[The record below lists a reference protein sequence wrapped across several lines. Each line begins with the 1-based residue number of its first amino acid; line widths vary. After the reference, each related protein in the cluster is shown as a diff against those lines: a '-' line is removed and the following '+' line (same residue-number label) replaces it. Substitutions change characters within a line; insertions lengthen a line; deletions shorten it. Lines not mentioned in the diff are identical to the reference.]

1 MEIFTTAIEF
11 IADMNVIDVS
21 RIVPENGTAE
31 LNLMTEKQIKALIVD
46 DHSGVRAGLKNL
58 LMATKDIKVIG
69 EGGNGAEAIELVATK
84 DPDILLLDME
94 LPDQRGDIVMRKIHD
109 MQPDL
114 KVIAVSSY
122 SDRDYILGMMENG
135 AAGYITKDEAPTLL
149 LEAIRSIIN
158 KNENWFSPQ
167 AIKISTP
174 TSLEQQTL
182 TKREIQILEQLVRD
196 RSADEIAAS
205 LGISKTQVENFLR
218 LLMKKYETD
227 SLVLLKNIAQRVLS
241 RRAS

>member
-1 MEIFTTAIEF
+1 MTVLDLPKTI
-11 IADMNVIDVS
+11 
-21 RIVPENGTAE
+21 PENVVDAE
-31 LNLMTEKQIKALIVD
+31 NSMTNKQIKALIVD
-46 DHSGVRAGLKNL
+46 DHPGVRAAIKNL
-58 LMATKDIKVIG
+58 LMAATDIKVVG

-84 DPDILLLDME
+84 NPDILLLDIE
-94 LPDQRGDIVMRKIHD
+94 LPDQRGDKVMRKIHD
-109 MQPDL
+109 MQPDM
-114 KVIAVSSY
+114 KVLAVSSY
-122 SDRDYILGMMENG
+122 SDRDYILGMMESG

-167 AIKISTP
+167 AVKVSTP
-174 TSLEQQTL
+174 TSIEQQTL

-205 LGISKTQVENFLR
+205 LGISKTQVENFLK

-227 SLVLLKNIAQRVLS
+227 SLVMLKNVAQRVLA
-241 RRAS
+241 RRGA

>member
-1 MEIFTTAIEF
+1 
-11 IADMNVIDVS
+11 
-21 RIVPENGTAE
+21 
-31 LNLMTEKQIKALIVD
+31 
-46 DHSGVRAGLKNL
+46 
-58 LMATKDIKVIG
+58 MAAKDIKVVG

-84 DPDILLLDME
+84 NPDILLLDIE
-94 LPDQRGDIVMRKIHD
+94 LPDQRGDVVMRKIHD
-109 MQPDL
+109 MQPDM
-114 KVIAVSSY
+114 KVLAVSSY
-122 SDRDYILGMMENG
+122 SDRDYILGMMDNG

-167 AIKISTP
+167 AIKVSTP
-174 TSLEQQTL
+174 TSIEQQTL

-205 LGISKTQVENFLR
+205 LGISKTQVENFLK

-227 SLVLLKNIAQRVLS
+227 SLIMLKNTAQRVLS
-241 RRAS
+241 RRGI

>member
-1 MEIFTTAIEF
+1 MTVLDLPKTIPQDGVGEK
-11 IADMNVIDVS
+11 
-21 RIVPENGTAE
+21 
-31 LNLMTEKQIKALIVD
+31 NLMTDKQIKVLIVD
-46 DHSGVRAGLKNL
+46 DHSGVRTGLKNL
-58 LMATKDIKVIG
+58 LMSAKDIKVVG

-84 DPDILLLDME
+84 NSDILLLDME

-109 MQPDL
+109 MHPDM
-114 KVIAVSSY
+114 KVLAVSSY
-122 SDRDYILGMMENG
+122 SDRDYILGMMDNG
-135 AAGYITKDEAPTLL
+135 AAGYITKDEAPTML

-205 LGISKTQVENFLR
+205 LGISKTQVENFLK
-218 LLMKKYETD
+218 LLMKKYEAD
-227 SLVLLKNIAQRVLS
+227 SLIMLKNIGQRVLS
-241 RRAS
+241 RRGT

>member
-1 MEIFTTAIEF
+1 M
-11 IADMNVIDVS
+11 
-21 RIVPENGTAE
+21 IVLDLAKSIPQDGVGEK
-31 LNLMTEKQIKALIVD
+31 NLMKDKQIKVLIVD

-58 LMATKDIKVIG
+58 LMSAKDIKVVG

-84 DPDILLLDME
+84 NSDILLLDME

-109 MQPDL
+109 MHPDM
-114 KVIAVSSY
+114 KVLAVSSY
-122 SDRDYILGMMENG
+122 SDRDYILGMMDNG
-135 AAGYITKDEAPTLL
+135 AAGYLTKDEAPTML
-149 LEAIRSIIN
+149 LEAIRSIIH
-158 KNENWFSPQ
+158 KNENWFSPR
-167 AIKISTP
+167 AIKNSTP

-205 LGISKTQVENFLR
+205 LGISKIQVENFLK
-218 LLMKKYETD
+218 LLMKKYEAD

-241 RRAS
+241 RRGS

>member
-1 MEIFTTAIEF
+1 
-11 IADMNVIDVS
+11 
-21 RIVPENGTAE
+21 
-31 LNLMTEKQIKALIVD
+31 
-46 DHSGVRAGLKNL
+46 
-58 LMATKDIKVIG
+58 
-69 EGGNGAEAIELVATK
+69 
-84 DPDILLLDME
+84 
-94 LPDQRGDIVMRKIHD
+94 MRKIHD
-109 MQPDL
+109 MQPDM
-114 KVIAVSSY
+114 KVLAVSSY
-122 SDRDYILGMMENG
+122 SDRDYILGMMDNG

-167 AIKISTP
+167 ALKISTP

-205 LGISKTQVENFLR
+205 LGISKTQVENFLK
-218 LLMKKYETD
+218 LLMKKYEAD
-227 SLVLLKNIAQRVLS
+227 SLVMLKNIAQRVLS